1 LTIATKRLS
10 TTFGEEKG
18 FLGKPEGSFQDLTR
32 LVIAAAYSY
41 AMQQGRVSVDKDAD
55 LIISHQ
61 YNEGELSYLS
71 SQNAVTQLP
80 ADAELS

>member
-1 LTIATKRLS
+1 
-10 TTFGEEKG
+10 
-18 FLGKPEGSFQDLTR
+18 
-32 LVIAAAYSY
+32 
-41 AMQQGRVSVDKDAD
+41 MQQGRVSVDKDAD